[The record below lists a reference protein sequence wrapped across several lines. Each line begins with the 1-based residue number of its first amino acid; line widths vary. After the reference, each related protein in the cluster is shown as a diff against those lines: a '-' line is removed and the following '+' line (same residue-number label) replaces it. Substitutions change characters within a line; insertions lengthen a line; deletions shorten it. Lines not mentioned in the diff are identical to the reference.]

1 MPFLAFALYI
11 FRLVCEA
18 GKASDFTPDVN
29 FNGPIKLTV
38 ENVTSSGLAFYY
50 QVSFPHFIVL
60 PLSSKLYFYKFPDFS
75 SPKGSCPAFYIC
87 DKQKHSTA
95 VHLRALIS
103 AFVVCRPD
111 SIFTLVS

>member
-1 MPFLAFALYI
+1 MPFLAFTLYI

-50 QVSFPHFIVL
+50 QVSFPPFYCFASFIKVIL
-60 PLSSKLYFYKFPDFS
+60 
-75 SPKGSCPAFYIC
+75 
-87 DKQKHSTA
+87 
-95 VHLRALIS
+95 
-103 AFVVCRPD
+103 
-111 SIFTLVS
+111 